1 MAYESPLKIFR
12 DEYKNPDLYENG
24 QVKVRPIKRPLDG
37 GGFEENEP
45 SPEKL
50 EVFGSVYKQTVD
62 LIKSVEVTSN
72 LQDYPEEMIIVE
84 KRRETVLVY
93 MNRILEDIK
102 NYLTQV
108 NTLQL
113 QRLADY
119 DDHRKYQYA
128 VKSAD
133 ELRRSYHNI
142 MIQDIKM
149 AIRLININFNADYP
163 KEARLTE
170 EARMLDRKGVPSE
183 KLEDLM
189 NKRNYLKFPYPSGVF
204 IDFSR
209 MPKDQQG
216 ERGYIA
222 DWALKMYTDL
232 SVLKSDLEE
241 KK

>member
-1 MAYESPLKIFR
+1 MPYESLLKIFR

-24 QVKVRPIKRPLDG
+24 QAKVRPIKRPLDG
-37 GGFEENEP
+37 G
-45 SPEKL
+45 SSEKNKPIQETL
-50 EVFGSVYKQTVD
+50 EVFGSAYKQAVD
-62 LIKSVEVTSN
+62 LIKSGEIILN
-72 LQDYPEEMIIVE
+72 LKDSPEEVIIVE
-84 KRRETVLVY
+84 KRREAVLAY
-93 MNRILEDIK
+93 MKTILEDIK

-119 DDHRKYQYA
+119 DDHRKYQDA

-163 KEARLTE
+163 KEVRLAE

-183 KLEDLM
+183 KLEELM
-189 NKRNYLKFPYPSGVF
+189 NKRNYLKFPYSSGVF

-216 ERGYIA
+216 EREYIA

-232 SVLKSDLEE
+232 SVLKSDLAD